1 MDGLNTYATYLA
13 IKNHFTVDEYDYFKY
28 NKKFRVSENTF
39 LKRNDKYYFVKLG
52 KTKGSNLED
61 FLVANFINDPKIW
74 VGDLISEK
82 GESAYKQ
89 WLKKRESMS
98 YVFKNEMAF
107 MDGITSEEMNKLF
120 EVEPGEHPMIIR
132 KYLQKEISI
141 ESLIILDSIL
151 TFMNNYDTILY
162 DPLYGEVSRLCK
174 KYRPFITFDVK
185 KYTTTLKSMV
195 GLTI

>member
-1 MDGLNTYATYLA
+1 MDGLSAYSKYLA
-13 IKNHFTVDEYDYFKY
+13 IKNHFTIDEYDYFKY
-28 NKKFRVSENTF
+28 NKKIRVSENSF
-39 LKRNDKYYFVKLG
+39 LKRNDKYHFIRLG
-52 KTKGSNLED
+52 KTKGGFLES
-61 FLVANFINDPKIW
+61 FLVANFISDPKIW
-74 VGDLISEK
+74 VGDLLTER
-82 GESAYKQ
+82 GDRAYKD
-89 WLKKRESMS
+89 WLKRKESLSYIFENEISFIGDMS
-98 YVFKNEMAF
+98 PDEINAM
-107 MDGITSEEMNKLF
+107 F
-120 EVEPGEHPMIIR
+120 EVESGEHPKIIR

-185 KYTTTLKSMV
+185 KYTATLKSMV